1 LQLEELQKAW
11 RERGSEVP
19 IEPSPTFNKAGLVLG
34 AGTVLAP
41 ESDHTQGH
49 ICLTSGGEAR
59 LIALLAAAY
68 QRTLG
73 PADLGHV
80 RRAIAKRN
88 DGEATFAL
96 IHLALA
102 RLGPLNSPR
111 AAAERLFLADR
122 LMEAGATPLTI
133 LKALDLDADIL
144 MRLYNPEEARVPPG
158 SGRPSGEWTDGGA
171 PTNDVTSTRP
181 HEVRSTQAPVTAQAA
196 QDAGVDA
203 LSTTPTPAD
212 EAAAKAAAD
221 QLLADFGG
229 GAPAAQEVPPEGWV
243 ALARLAATVSAPAV
257 FFGVL
262 LTPTTAPAIRREF
275 PGHPGYFYEK
285 LPGEVGWHV
294 FYANRQ
300 GESVAIGLGPDGFYR
315 DAHGQPLAR
324 VLPGWVLAV
333 NPAPTPPT
341 TTRTRPPQTCPLPTL
356 DKPGQGEGARSKQ
369 YEDQMKALLNPTAPT
384 PSNFGRQLPNPLRK
398 SGVVIFDDCW
408 LVNGT
413 MFEYKGPGFAGLIEG
428 SAGKPIPFEFIG
440 QWLEQ
445 SLAQV
450 QAAAL
455 SNRRIVWVFA
465 ERSAAQ
471 RAYEL
476 FQQADEGR
484 ENITIAEFPY
494 LGD

>member
-1 LQLEELQKAW
+1 LQLEEFQKAW
-11 RERGSEVP
+11 RERDLEVP
-19 IEPSPTFNKAGLVLG
+19 IEPLPTFSKAGLVLG

-41 ESDHTQGH
+41 ESDHAHSQIG
-49 ICLTSGGEAR
+49 LTGGGEAR
-59 LIALLAAAY
+59 LVALLGAAY
-68 QRTLG
+68 QRALD
-73 PADLGHV
+73 PSDLGHV
-80 RRAIAKRN
+80 RRAVAKWN
-88 DGEATFAL
+88 EGEAAL
-96 IHLALA
+96 AHIHIALA
-102 RLGPLNSPR
+102 RLGPLRSPR
-111 AAAERLFLADR
+111 KDAERLFLADR
-122 LMEAGATPLTI
+122 LMEAGATPATI
-133 LKALDLDADIL
+133 LKALDLDPDIL
-144 MRLYNPEEARVPPG
+144 TRLYNPEEARVPPG
-158 SGRPSGEWTDGGA
+158 SGRASGEWTDGGA
-171 PTNDVTSTRP
+171 PATDGATRP
-181 HEVRSTQAPVTAQAA
+181 HEISSTPKPPIAAQAA

-203 LSTTPTPAD
+203 LSTTATPAQ

-221 QLLADFGG
+221 QLLADFQG
-229 GAPAAQEVPPEGWV
+229 GAQAAQEAPPEAWV

-294 FYANRQ
+294 SYVNRQ

-324 VLPGWVLAV
+324 VLPGWVLAL
-333 NPAPTPPT
+333 NPVPTPPA
-341 TTRTRPPQTCPLPTL
+341 TTRMRPPQTCPLPTL

-398 SGVVIFDDCW
+398 TGVVIFDDCW

-413 MFEYKGPGFAGLIEG
+413 MFEYKGPGYAGLIEA
-428 SAGKPIPFEFIG
+428 SAGKPIPFEFTD

-471 RAYEL
+471 RAYDL
-476 FQQADEGR
+476 FQKADEGR
-484 ENITIAEFPY
+484 ENITIAVFPY